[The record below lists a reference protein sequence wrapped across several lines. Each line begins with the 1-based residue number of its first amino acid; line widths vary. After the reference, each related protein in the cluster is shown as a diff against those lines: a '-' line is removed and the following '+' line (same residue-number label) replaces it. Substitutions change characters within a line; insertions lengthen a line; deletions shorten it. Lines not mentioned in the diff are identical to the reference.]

1 MNIVVPAIVGLVL
14 LAGLL
19 TLAFGH
25 KGWNWGTVA
34 AAILALLAS
43 GGYVYLAARIA
54 ERERA
59 WTKVVRR
66 YETDLLRERD
76 ATSLVAQ
83 GEPQPI
89 PGEKSLAAL
98 ADEEARWRRVLE
110 RVETWRGRAW
120 KQATFAPPQADAPGT
135 ISLPEQEAPVAVED
149 EPAAAPDAAATPDAA
164 DGAPPEGAA
173 AEGTAAEGGKPA
185 AGGSTLPINAG
196 AQVSVF
202 DDASLEEG
210 GRFLGVFRVVGA
222 AYDPATKRTAL
233 QIVPAMPPD
242 ATDRRAWSKAYESV
256 TVYED
261 LPVDRWM
268 AFHRMP
274 SQATADAD
282 TGVLPDPAKTDAK
295 DLLAKLERLEAEFE
309 RHGTEVEG
317 EPEEIVAKI
326 AAGTAVPGRY
336 WAEVEFTADHDLDEA
351 VVKRITE
358 LLAPDIDDEDMV
370 KKTFATGDTAEF
382 DLQTARDLGDKVKI
396 LKVLDRRPLAD
407 AFTSLLGGAI
417 PGGAGNVRADG
428 IAALRRT
435 LEAEIAALEQATA
448 RLASTQ
454 QNVTGQQSRF
464 DEERRDLRS
473 DLEQWQAD
481 VTAAEQT
488 AGGFE
493 QRLKRLAGELAA
505 TVKAIGALGA
515 ELTAG
520 MDRLTAEI
528 DRRTP
533 PVRGGGLPAAGQTR

>member
-1 MNIVVPAIVGLVL
+1 MNILVPAIVGLVL

-25 KGWNWGTVA
+25 KGWSWGTVA

-59 WTKVVRR
+59 WTKVVRK
-66 YETDLLRERD
+66 YESDLLRERD
-76 ATSLVAQ
+76 ATTLTAE
-83 GEPQPI
+83 GKPQPI
-89 PGEKSLAAL
+89 AGEKSLVAL

-120 KQATFAPPQADAPGT
+120 TQATFAPPQADAPGT
-135 ISLPEQEAPVAVED
+135 ITLPEQEPPAAVD
-149 EPAAAPDAAATPDAA
+149 AEPAAEPAAPEAAGGEPA
-164 DGAPPEGAA
+164 EGAA
-173 AEGTAAEGGKPA
+173 PAAEKPA
-185 AGGSTLPINAG
+185 GGGGPTLPINAG

-202 DDASLEEG
+202 DDAALEEG
-210 GRFLGVFRVVGA
+210 GRFLGVFRVVAA
-222 AYDPATKRTAL
+222 AYDPATRRTTL
-233 QIVPAMPPD
+233 KIMPAMPPD
-242 ATDRRAWSKAYESV
+242 ATDRRAWSKTYEAV

-274 SQATADAD
+274 SQATEDASA
-282 TGVLPDPAKTDAK
+282 GVLPAPAKTDPK
-295 DLLAKLERLEAEFE
+295 ELLAKLERLEAAFE

-317 EPEEIVAKI
+317 EPEEIAAQI
-326 AAGTAVPGRY
+326 AAGTAAPGRY
-336 WAEVEFTADHDLDEA
+336 WAEVEFTAPHDLDEG
-351 VVKRITE
+351 VIKRITD

-370 KKTFATGDTAEF
+370 KKTFEVGDTAEL
-382 DLQTARDLGDKVKI
+382 DLQTARELGDKVKI

-407 AFTSLLGGAI
+407 AFTSLLGGVIA
-417 PGGAGNVRADG
+417 GGGQGVRADG

-435 LEAEIAALEQATA
+435 LEAEIAALEQATG
-448 RLASTQ
+448 RLASAE
-454 QNVTGQQSRF
+454 QNVTGQRARF
-464 DEERRDLRS
+464 DEERQDLRA

-488 AGGFE
+488 ANAFE
-493 QRLKRLAGELAA
+493 QQLKRLAGELTA
-505 TVKAIGALGA
+505 TVQAIGRLGG

-520 MDRLTAEI
+520 MNRLTAEI
-528 DRRTP
+528 DRRAP
-533 PVRGGGLPAAGQTR
+533 PPARGGSLPATVPTR

>member
-59 WTKVVRR
+59 WTKVVRK
-66 YETDLLRERD
+66 YEADLLRERD
-76 ATSLVAQ
+76 ATTLVAA

-89 PGEKSLAAL
+89 PDEKSLVAL
-98 ADEEARWRRVLE
+98 ANEEARWRRMLE
-110 RVETWRGRAW
+110 RVDTWRGRSW
-120 KQATFAPPQADAPGT
+120 PEATFAPPQTDAPGT
-135 ISLPEQEAPVAVED
+135 IALPEQEAPAAEEPAA
-149 EPAAAPDAAATPDAA
+149 EPAAA
-164 DGAPPEGAA
+164 DGAAPEGAA
-173 AEGTAAEGGKPA
+173 AEGEKPA
-185 AGGSTLPINAG
+185 GGGPALPINPG

-202 DDASLEEG
+202 DDTALEEG
-210 GRFLGVFRVVGA
+210 GRFLGVFRVVAA
-222 AYDPATKRTAL
+222 AYDAAAKRTTL
-233 QIVPAMPPD
+233 KIVPAVPPD
-242 ATDRRAWSKAYESV
+242 DTDRRAWSKNYDSV

-261 LPVDRWM
+261 LPADRWT

-274 SQATADAD
+274 SRATAGDDA
-282 TGVLPDPAKTDAK
+282 GILPPPAKMDAK

-317 EPEEIVAKI
+317 EPEEIVGRI
-326 AAGTAVPGRY
+326 ATGKAVPGRY
-336 WAEVEFTADHDLDEA
+336 WAEVEFTEPHDLAEE
-351 VVKRITE
+351 VVKRITA
-358 LLAPDIDDEDMV
+358 LLAPDIDNEDMV
-370 KKTFATGDTAEF
+370 KKTFEAGDTAEL
-382 DLQTARDLGDKVKI
+382 DLQTARDLGAKVKI
-396 LKVLDRRPLAD
+396 LRVIDRRPLAD

-417 PGGAGNVRADG
+417 PGGAEGLRADG
-428 IAALRRT
+428 FAALRRT

-454 QNVTGQQSRF
+454 QSVTAQSSRF
-464 DEERRDLRS
+464 DEERRDLRA
-473 DLEQWQAD
+473 DLDQWQAD
-481 VTAAEQT
+481 VAAAEQT
-488 AGGFE
+488 TGAFE
-493 QRLKRLAGELAA
+493 QRLKRLENELAA
-505 TVKAIGALGA
+505 TVKAIGSLGR

-520 MDRLTAEI
+520 IERLTTEI

-533 PVRGGGLPAAGQTR
+533 PPVRGGSLPQTVPTR

>member
-25 KGWNWGTVA
+25 KGWSWGTVA

-54 ERERA
+54 ERERV
-59 WTKVVRR
+59 WTKAVRK
-66 YETDLLRERD
+66 YEADLLRERD
-76 ATSLVAQ
+76 ATTLVAQ

-89 PGEKSLAAL
+89 PGEKSLIAL

-135 ISLPEQEAPVAVED
+135 ITLPEQEAPAAVEE
-149 EPAAAPDAAATPDAA
+149 EPAAAPDAGGGEPA
-164 DGAPPEGAA
+164 EGAA
-173 AEGTAAEGGKPA
+173 PEAEKPA
-185 AGGSTLPINAG
+185 GGGGPALPINAG

-202 DDASLEEG
+202 DDAALEEG
-210 GRFLGVFRVVGA
+210 GRFLGVFRVVAA
-222 AYDPATKRTAL
+222 AYDAGTKRTTL
-233 QIVPAMPPD
+233 QIVPAVPPD
-242 ATDRRAWSKAYESV
+242 ATDRRAWSKTYEAV

-274 SQATADAD
+274 SQATED
-282 TGVLPDPAKTDAK
+282 TTAGVLPAPAKTDPK
-295 DLLAKLERLEAEFE
+295 ELLAKLERLEAAFE
-309 RHGTEVEG
+309 RHGSEVEG
-317 EPEEIVAKI
+317 EPEEIAAQI

-336 WAEVEFTADHDLDEA
+336 WAEVEFTAPHDLDEG

-370 KKTFATGDTAEF
+370 KKTFEAGDTAEL
-382 DLQTARDLGDKVKI
+382 DLQTARELGDKVKI
-396 LKVLDRRPLAD
+396 LKVIDRRPLAD

-417 PGGAGNVRADG
+417 PGGAGGMRADG

-448 RLASTQ
+448 QLASAQ
-454 QNVTGQQSRF
+454 QNVAGQQTRF
-464 DEERRDLRS
+464 DAERQDLQT
-473 DLEQWQAD
+473 DLEQWKAD
-481 VTAAEQT
+481 VAAAEQT
-488 AGGFE
+488 ASGFD

-505 TVKAIGALGA
+505 TVQAIGRLGR
-515 ELTAG
+515 ELTVG

-528 DRRTP
+528 DRRAPP
-533 PVRGGGLPAAGQTR
+533 PVRGGSLPPAVPAR

>member
-25 KGWNWGTVA
+25 KGWSWGTVA

-59 WTKVVRR
+59 WTKVVRK
-66 YETDLLRERD
+66 YEVDLLRERD
-76 ATSLVAQ
+76 ATTLMAQ

-89 PGEKSLAAL
+89 PEEKSLVAL

-120 KQATFAPPQADAPGT
+120 QQATFAPPQADAPGT
-135 ISLPEQEAPVAVED
+135 ITLPEQEAPAAVED
-149 EPAAAPDAAATPDAA
+149 EPAAAPDAA
-164 DGAPPEGAA
+164 DGAAPEGAA
-173 AEGTAAEGGKPA
+173 AEGADAEGAKPA
-185 AGGSTLPINAG
+185 AGGGPALPINAG

-222 AYDPATKRTAL
+222 AYDPAAKRTTL

-242 ATDRRAWSKAYESV
+242 ATDRRAWSKTYESV

-274 SQATADAD
+274 SQASGSDAA
-282 TGVLPDPAKTDAK
+282 GVLPPPAKRDAK

-317 EPEEIVAKI
+317 EPEEIVAQI

-336 WAEVEFTADHDLDEA
+336 WAEVEFTTDHDLDEA

-358 LLAPDIDDEDMV
+358 LLAPDIEDEDMV
-370 KKTFATGDTAEF
+370 KKTFATGDIAEF

-396 LKVLDRRPLAD
+396 LKVIDRRPLAD
-407 AFTSLLGGAI
+407 AFTALLGGAI
-417 PGGAGNVRADG
+417 PGGAGGMRADG

-435 LEAEIAALEQATA
+435 LEGEIAALEQATM

-464 DEERRDLRS
+464 DDERRDLQD
-473 DLEQWQAD
+473 DLGQWKID
-481 VTAAEQT
+481 VAAAEQT
-488 AGGFE
+488 AGAFD

-505 TVKAIGALGA
+505 TMKAIGTLGQ

-533 PVRGGGLPAAGQTR
+533 PPVRGGSLPQAVPTR

>member
-25 KGWNWGTVA
+25 KGWSWGTVA

-59 WTKVVRR
+59 WTKVVRKF
-66 YETDLLRERD
+66 EADLLRERD
-76 ATSLVAQ
+76 ATTLVTT

-89 PGEKSLAAL
+89 AGEKSLIAL

-110 RVETWRGRAW
+110 RVDTWRGRSW
-120 KQATFAPPQADAPGT
+120 QQATLAPPQADAPGT
-135 ISLPEQEAPVAVED
+135 ITLPEQEAPVAD
-149 EPAAAPDAAATPDAA
+149 EPAAEPEAAGGEAPD
-164 DGAPPEGAA
+164 GAA
-173 AEGTAAEGGKPA
+173 AEGAKPA
-185 AGGSTLPINAG
+185 GGGGPALPINAG

-202 DDASLEEG
+202 DDAALEEG
-210 GRFLGVFRVVGA
+210 GRFLGVFRVVAA
-222 AYDPATKRTAL
+222 AYDPAAKRTTL
-233 QIVPAMPPD
+233 QIVPAVPPD
-242 ATDRRAWSKAYESV
+242 AGDRRAWSKTYEAV

-274 SQATADAD
+274 SQAAADDAA
-282 TGVLPDPAKTDAK
+282 GVLPPPAKTDAK

-317 EPEEIVAKI
+317 EPEEIAAQI
-326 AAGTAVPGRY
+326 AAGTAAPGRF
-336 WAEVEFTADHDLDEA
+336 WAEVEFTEPHDLAEG

-358 LLAPDIDDEDMV
+358 LLAPDIDNEDMV
-370 KKTFATGDTAEF
+370 RKTFEAGDTAEI
-382 DLQTARDLGDKVKI
+382 DLQTARDLGGKVKI
-396 LKVLDRRPLAD
+396 LRVIDRRPLAD

-417 PGGAGNVRADG
+417 PGGAEGLRADG
-428 IAALRRT
+428 FAALRRT

-454 QNVTGQQSRF
+454 QSVMAQGSRF
-464 DEERRDLRS
+464 DEERRDLRA

-481 VTAAEQT
+481 VAAAEQT
-488 AGGFE
+488 AGVFE
-493 QRLKRLAGELAA
+493 QRLKLLSGELAA
-505 TVKAIGALGA
+505 TVKAIGALGR
-515 ELTAG
+515 EFTAG

-528 DRRTP
+528 DRRSPP
-533 PVRGGGLPAAGQTR
+533 PVRGGSLPQAVPTR